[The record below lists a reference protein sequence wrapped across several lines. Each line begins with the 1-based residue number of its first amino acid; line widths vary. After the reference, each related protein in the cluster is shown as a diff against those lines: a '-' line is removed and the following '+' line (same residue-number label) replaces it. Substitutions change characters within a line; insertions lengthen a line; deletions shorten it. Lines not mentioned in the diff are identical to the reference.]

1 VVPVTALWLP
11 ILISAVLVFLASSLV
26 HMVLPH
32 HRTDW
37 KTLPAEDD
45 VMEAM
50 RRFNIPPGDYAMPCA
65 GSPAAMK
72 NPAFLAKMKRGPI
85 AFFTVLPGGDFSMG
99 SNLAQ
104 WFVYCVV
111 VSIFAAYLAGAA
123 LPPGA
128 DYLEVFR
135 FAGTTAFAAYTMALW
150 QRSIWYKQAWST
162 NVKSSIDG
170 LVYALLTAG
179 TLGWLWP
186 R

>member
-1 VVPVTALWLP
+1 
-11 ILISAVLVFLASSLV
+11 
-26 HMVLPH
+26 
-32 HRTDW
+32 
-37 KTLPAEDD
+37 
-45 VMEAM
+45 
-50 RRFNIPPGDYAMPCA
+50 
-65 GSPAAMK
+65 
-72 NPAFLAKMKRGPI
+72 
-85 AFFTVLPGGDFSMG
+85 LPGGDFSMG